1 MLAGVFCSVL
11 TTLFRTHANGALMDA
26 RYIIHDRHAVLPP
39 LFCSSR
45 HIVKQLR
52 EARRVIRKASLYPAR
67 LQLPQRLADG
77 ASLGDTP
84 RDHVGPRKRQAWLGG
99 LDEKFAR
106 PRPFALM
113 PREGIGLRQED
124 RVDSRLAAMAE
135 EQAQQFLRAWR
146 LVEPVQAAQRAR
158 GGFETL
164 SFRVGQTQPL
174 AQALGV
180 FG

>member
-1 MLAGVFCSVL
+1 
-11 TTLFRTHANGALMDA
+11 MDA
-26 RYIIHDRHAVLPP
+26 RYIIHERHAVLPP
-39 LFCSSR
+39 LFCPSR

-77 ASLGDTP
+77 APLGDTP
-84 RDHVGPRKRQAWLGG
+84 RDHVGPRKRQAW
-99 LDEKFAR
+99 R

-135 EQAQQFLRAWR
+135 EQAQQFLMAWR
-146 LVEPVQAAQRAR
+146 LVKPVQAPQRAR